1 MILVY
6 QITDKYSNREKELY
20 IDTAALKDLSDE
32 SILSEMRSQGVVPEQ
47 SEIVLN
53 VAATIKSLIISPIM
67 SDKELLSLTR
77 LYIKAKK
84 VNMDASRFEILW
96 GKSNIKAIKKVGEII
111 QTFPDLAN
119 QKIMLLP
126 LPKYAKGVFKKVETS
141 SQQSGLD
148 ILRTLQKILTV
159 KNDIDK
165 KIKKLVRYP
174 KMLYALLTAVF
185 MGLSLYVIPEF
196 KEIISSLN
204 PDDSSIPY
212 ISKVVYDI
220 SSFAQQNK
228 TLFIMQT
235 IVVAIVFYMLFYRVI
250 SFVIRKIPFIA
261 KVSFYRDHSLFFGLL
276 STLMKAGM
284 GEIDSFIS
292 AASVISDGKRREKMR
307 HIIEDMNIDA
317 IDFATGLKKYNYS
330 KEISEVISANKGLNP
345 SDVYAEMEI
354 EYTDEMQ
361 ERVEAASEFVQP
373 FALIMVVFFIGL
385 IFGSAVAPLAQT
397 MSKLTSGGIGGGF

>member
-6 QITDKYSNREKELY
+6 QTTDKYSNREKELY
-20 IDTAALKDLSDE
+20 IDTTALKDMSDE
-32 SILSEMRSQGVVPEQ
+32 SILSEMRAQGIVPEQ
-47 SEIVLN
+47 TEIVLN
-53 VAATIKSLIISPIM
+53 MAATLKGLLFSPIM
-67 SDKELLSLTR
+67 TDKELLGLTR

-84 VNMDASRFEILW
+84 VNMDASRFETLW
-96 GKSNIKAIKKVGEII
+96 AKSNIKSVRKVGKII
-111 QTFPDLAN
+111 HAFPDLAN

-148 ILRTLQKILTV
+148 ILKTLQKILTV

-165 KIKKLVRYP
+165 KIRKLVRYP
-174 KMLYALLTAVF
+174 KMLYGLLTAVF
-185 MGLSLYVIPEF
+185 IGLSLYVIPEF

-204 PDDSSIPY
+204 PDNSNIPY
-212 ISKVVYDI
+212 ISRVVYDI
-220 SSFAQQNK
+220 STFAQANK
-228 TLFIMQT
+228 TLFIIYT
-235 IVVAIVFYMLFYRVI
+235 IISSIVFYILFYRVI
-250 SFVIRKIPFIA
+250 SFLVRRIPFIA

-284 GEIDSFIS
+284 SEIDSFIS
-292 AASVISDGKRREKMR
+292 AASVISDGKRRDKMR
-307 HIIEDMNIDA
+307 HIIEDMNLDA

-330 KEISEVISANKGLNP
+330 KEISEVIDANKGLNA
-345 SDVYAEMEI
+345 SDVYAEMEV

-361 ERVEAASEFVQP
+361 ERVEAAAEFVQP
-373 FALIMVVFFIGL
+373 FALIMVVLFIGL

-397 MSKLTSGGIGGGF
+397 MSKLTSGGIGGF

>member
-6 QITDKYSNREKELY
+6 QTTDKYSNREKELY
-20 IDTAALKDLSDE
+20 IDTTALKDMSDE
-32 SILSEMRSQGVVPEQ
+32 SILSEMRAQGIVPEQ
-47 SEIVLN
+47 TEIVLN
-53 VAATIKSLIISPIM
+53 MAATLKGLIFSPIM
-67 SDKELLSLTR
+67 SDKELLGLTR

-84 VNMDASRFEILW
+84 VNMDASRFETLW
-96 GKSNIKAIKKVGEII
+96 AKSNIKPVKKVGEII
-111 QTFPDLAN
+111 HTFPDLAN

-148 ILRTLQKILTV
+148 ILKTLQKILTV

-165 KIKKLVRYP
+165 KIRKLVRYP
-174 KMLYALLTAVF
+174 KMLYGLLTAVF

-204 PDDSSIPY
+204 PDNSNIPY
-212 ISKVVYDI
+212 ISRVVYDI
-220 SSFAQQNK
+220 STFAQANK
-228 TLFIMQT
+228 TLFIIYT
-235 IVVAIVFYMLFYRVI
+235 IISSIVFYILFYRVI
-250 SFVIRKIPFIA
+250 SFLVRRIPFIA

-284 GEIDSFIS
+284 SEIDSFIS
-292 AASVISDGKRREKMR
+292 AASVISDGKRRDKMR
-307 HIIEDMNIDA
+307 HIIEDMNLDA

-330 KEISEVISANKGLNP
+330 KEISEVIDANKGLNA
-345 SDVYAEMEI
+345 SDVYAEMEV

-361 ERVEAASEFVQP
+361 ERVEAAAEFVQP
-373 FALIMVVFFIGL
+373 FALIMVVLFIGL

-397 MSKLTSGGIGGGF
+397 MSKLTSGGIGGF

>member
-6 QITDKYSNREKELY
+6 QTTDKYSNREKELY
-20 IDTAALKDLSDE
+20 IDTASLKDMSDE
-32 SILSEMRSQGVVPEQ
+32 SILSEMRTQGVVPEQ
-47 SEIVLN
+47 SEVILN
-53 VAATIKSLIISPIM
+53 VPATLKSLIISPIM
-67 SDKELLSLTR
+67 SDKELLGLTR

-84 VNMDASRFEILW
+84 VNMDAARFENLW
-96 GKSNIKAIKKVGEII
+96 SKSNIKAVRKVGETI
-111 QTFPDLAN
+111 QSFPDLAN

-165 KIKKLVRYP
+165 KIRKLVRYP

-204 PDDSSIPY
+204 PDDTNIPY
-212 ISKVVYDI
+212 LSKLVYEI

-235 IVVAIVFYMLFYRVI
+235 IGFSILFYMLFYRVLSYI
-250 SFVIRKIPFIA
+250 IRKVPFIA

-292 AASVISDGKRREKMR
+292 AASVISDGKRRDKMR

-330 KEISEVISANKGLNP
+330 KEISEVINANKGLNP
-345 SDVYAEMEI
+345 SDVYTEMEI

-361 ERVEAASEFVQP
+361 ERVEAAAEFVQP
-373 FALIMVVFFIGL
+373 FALIMVVVFIGL

>member
-6 QITDKYSNREKELY
+6 QTTDKYSNREKELY
-20 IDTAALKDLSDE
+20 IDTTALKDMSDE
-32 SILSEMRSQGVVPEQ
+32 SILSEMRAQGIVPEQ
-47 SEIVLN
+47 TEIVLN
-53 VAATIKSLIISPIM
+53 MAATLKGLLFSPIM
-67 SDKELLSLTR
+67 TDKELLGLTR

-84 VNMDASRFEILW
+84 VNMDASRFETLW
-96 GKSNIKAIKKVGEII
+96 AKSNIKSVRKVGEII
-111 QTFPDLAN
+111 HASPDLAN

-148 ILRTLQKILTV
+148 ILKTLQKILTV

-165 KIKKLVRYP
+165 KIRKLVRYP
-174 KMLYALLTAVF
+174 KMLYGLLTAVF
-185 MGLSLYVIPEF
+185 IGLSLYVIPEF

-204 PDDSSIPY
+204 PDNSNIPY
-212 ISKVVYDI
+212 ISRVVYDI
-220 SSFAQQNK
+220 STFAQANK
-228 TLFIMQT
+228 TLFIIYT
-235 IVVAIVFYMLFYRVI
+235 IISSIVFYILFYRVI
-250 SFVIRKIPFIA
+250 SFLVRRIPFIA

-284 GEIDSFIS
+284 SEIDSFIS
-292 AASVISDGKRREKMR
+292 AASVISDGKRRDKMR
-307 HIIEDMNIDA
+307 HIIEDMNLDA

-330 KEISEVISANKGLNP
+330 KEISEVIDANKGLNA
-345 SDVYAEMEI
+345 SDVYAEMEV

-361 ERVEAASEFVQP
+361 ERVEAAAEFVQP
-373 FALIMVVFFIGL
+373 FALIMVVLFIGL

-397 MSKLTSGGIGGGF
+397 MSKLTSGGIGGF

>member
-6 QITDKYSNREKELY
+6 QTTDKYSNREKELY
-20 IDTAALKDLSDE
+20 IDTASLKDMSDE
-32 SILSEMRSQGVVPEQ
+32 SILSEMRTQGVVPEQ
-47 SEIVLN
+47 SEVILN
-53 VAATIKSLIISPIM
+53 VPATLKSLIISPIM
-67 SDKELLSLTR
+67 SDKELLGLTR

-84 VNMDASRFEILW
+84 VNMDAARFENLW
-96 GKSNIKAIKKVGEII
+96 SKSNIKAVRKVGEII
-111 QTFPDLAN
+111 QSFPDLAN

-165 KIKKLVRYP
+165 KIRKLVRYP

-204 PDDSSIPY
+204 PDDTNIPY
-212 ISKVVYDI
+212 LSKLVYEI

-235 IVVAIVFYMLFYRVI
+235 IGFSILFYMLFYRVLSYI
-250 SFVIRKIPFIA
+250 IRKVPFIA

-292 AASVISDGKRREKMR
+292 AASVISDGKRRDKMR

-330 KEISEVISANKGLNP
+330 KEISEVINANKGLNP

-361 ERVEAASEFVQP
+361 ERVEAAAEFVQP
-373 FALIMVVFFIGL
+373 FALIMVVVFIGL

>member
-6 QITDKYSNREKELY
+6 QTTDKYSNREKELY
-20 IDTAALKDLSDE
+20 IDTTALKDMSDE
-32 SILSEMRSQGVVPEQ
+32 SILSEMRAQGIVPEQ
-47 SEIVLN
+47 TEIVLN
-53 VAATIKSLIISPIM
+53 MAATLKGLLFSPIM
-67 SDKELLSLTR
+67 SDKELLGLTR

-84 VNMDASRFEILW
+84 VNMDASRFETLW
-96 GKSNIKAIKKVGEII
+96 AKSNIKSVRKVGEII
-111 QTFPDLAN
+111 HTFPDLAN

-148 ILRTLQKILTV
+148 ILKTLQKILTV

-165 KIKKLVRYP
+165 KIRKLVRYP
-174 KMLYALLTAVF
+174 KMLYGLLTAVF
-185 MGLSLYVIPEF
+185 IGLSLYVIPEF

-204 PDDSSIPY
+204 PDNSNIPY
-212 ISKVVYDI
+212 ISRVVYDI
-220 SSFAQQNK
+220 STFAQANK
-228 TLFIMQT
+228 TLFIIYT
-235 IVVAIVFYMLFYRVI
+235 IISSIVFYILFYRVI
-250 SFVIRKIPFIA
+250 SFLVRRIPFIA

-284 GEIDSFIS
+284 SEIDSFIS
-292 AASVISDGKRREKMR
+292 AASVISDGKRRDKMR
-307 HIIEDMNIDA
+307 HIIEDMNLDA

-330 KEISEVISANKGLNP
+330 KEISEVIDANKGLNA
-345 SDVYAEMEI
+345 SDVYAEMEV

-361 ERVEAASEFVQP
+361 ERVEAAAEFVQP
-373 FALIMVVFFIGL
+373 FALIMVVLFIGL

-397 MSKLTSGGIGGGF
+397 MSKLTSGGIGGF

>member
-6 QITDKYSNREKELY
+6 QTTDRYSNREKELY
-20 IDTAALKDLSDE
+20 IDTTALKDMSDE
-32 SILSEMRSQGVVPEQ
+32 SILSEMRAQGIVPEQ
-47 SEIVLN
+47 TEIVLN
-53 VAATIKSLIISPIM
+53 MAATLKGLIFSPIM
-67 SDKELLSLTR
+67 TDKELLGLTR

-84 VNMDASRFEILW
+84 VNMDASRFETLW
-96 GKSNIKAIKKVGEII
+96 AKSNIKSVRKVGEII
-111 QTFPDLAN
+111 HAFPDLAN

-148 ILRTLQKILTV
+148 ILKTLQKILTV

-165 KIKKLVRYP
+165 KIRKLVRYP
-174 KMLYALLTAVF
+174 KMLYGLLTAVF
-185 MGLSLYVIPEF
+185 IGLSLYVIPEF

-204 PDDSSIPY
+204 PDNSNIPY
-212 ISKVVYDI
+212 ISRVVYDI
-220 SSFAQQNK
+220 STFAQANK
-228 TLFIMQT
+228 TLFIIYT
-235 IVVAIVFYMLFYRVI
+235 IISSIVFYILFYRVI
-250 SFVIRKIPFIA
+250 SFLVRRIPFIA

-284 GEIDSFIS
+284 SEIDSFIS
-292 AASVISDGKRREKMR
+292 AASVISDGKRRDKMR
-307 HIIEDMNIDA
+307 HIIEDMNLDA

-330 KEISEVISANKGLNP
+330 KEISEVIDANKGLNA
-345 SDVYAEMEI
+345 SDVYAEMEV

-361 ERVEAASEFVQP
+361 ERVEAAAEFVQP
-373 FALIMVVFFIGL
+373 FALIMVVLFIGL

-397 MSKLTSGGIGGGF
+397 MSKLTSGGIGGF

>member
-6 QITDKYSNREKELY
+6 QTTDKYSNREKELY
-20 IDTAALKDLSDE
+20 IDTTALKDMSDE
-32 SILSEMRSQGVVPEQ
+32 SILSEMRAQGIVPEQ
-47 SEIVLN
+47 TEIVLN
-53 VAATIKSLIISPIM
+53 MAATLKSLLFSPIM
-67 SDKELLSLTR
+67 TDKELLGLTR

-84 VNMDASRFEILW
+84 VNMDASRFETLW
-96 GKSNIKAIKKVGEII
+96 AKSNIKSVRKVGEII
-111 QTFPDLAN
+111 HAFPDLAN

-148 ILRTLQKILTV
+148 ILKTLQKILTV

-165 KIKKLVRYP
+165 KIRKLVRYP
-174 KMLYALLTAVF
+174 KMLYGLLTAVF
-185 MGLSLYVIPEF
+185 IGLSLYVIPEF

-204 PDDSSIPY
+204 PDNSNIPY
-212 ISKVVYDI
+212 ISRVVYDI
-220 SSFAQQNK
+220 STFAQANK
-228 TLFIMQT
+228 TLFIIYT
-235 IVVAIVFYMLFYRVI
+235 IISSIVFYILFYRVI
-250 SFVIRKIPFIA
+250 SFLVRRIPFIA

-284 GEIDSFIS
+284 SEIDSFIS
-292 AASVISDGKRREKMR
+292 AASVISDGKRRDKMR
-307 HIIEDMNIDA
+307 HIIEDMNLDA

-330 KEISEVISANKGLNP
+330 KEISEVIDANKGLN
-345 SDVYAEMEI
+345 EMEV

-361 ERVEAASEFVQP
+361 ERVEAAAEFVQP
-373 FALIMVVFFIGL
+373 FALIMVVLFIGL

-397 MSKLTSGGIGGGF
+397 MSKLTSGGIGGF